1 VAVLLEVTQEFAK
14 DKFDGSVLG
23 VVSLV
28 VLFAV
33 GVVGV
38 VLVSKLIKFM
48 LFEGFQLLFHLK
60 AVTCI
65 FPIVA
70 FLFDVAMMFLLGFT
84 IMFGIRQVIGLVNG
98 DPTLDSDGLWL
109 ARFV

>member
-1 VAVLLEVTQEFAK
+1 VAVLSEVTQEFAK

-48 LFEGFQLLFHLK
+48 LFEGLHLLFHLK